1 MPADSL
7 EIHVKTAGHV
17 RGFRAGAAVRPTA
30 APHDRQPNISYI
42 IPCSSMASDSS
53 RRSGHV
59 RTKRTHH
66 SLEHAVLALAAL
78 AGLPAAL
85 ALIYLTWGQPFSFE
99 VRWTIAAIIL
109 VIWLGSAG
117 MAFQMV
123 THALY
128 LQANLLGAL
137 REGDYSIRGTGARPG
152 SAVDLVMHEINALGD
167 TLQRQRTEAVES
179 TALLQSVMGA
189 IDVAVFAFD
198 MDEKLVLANPAA
210 QRLLG
215 KQSVEMLGRH
225 ARDLRL
231 ERYLEGATPRLL
243 DRPFGPESGR
253 LELRR
258 STFRRDGKPHQLLVF
273 ADLTRSLREQEQQAW
288 QRIVRVLSHEI
299 NNSLTPIKS
308 IAHSIK
314 RMISRVPDVPRA
326 AEIQE
331 GLNLIETRSG
341 ALGRFLR
348 AYAQLARLPKPQ
360 QRPVQIA
367 SLAHRIAEL
376 ENRLPV
382 RVRSAEDVEITA
394 DPDQLEQLLIN
405 IVRNAVDATL
415 ETSGSVWIDWEK
427 DDGAL
432 QITIEDEGP
441 GLPDTSNLFVPFF
454 TTKPTGS
461 GIGLALSRQIA
472 EAHGGTLALEN
483 RPEARGC
490 RAILRL
496 PL

>member
-1 MPADSL
+1 
-7 EIHVKTAGHV
+7 
-17 RGFRAGAAVRPTA
+17 
-30 APHDRQPNISYI
+30 
-42 IPCSSMASDSS
+42 MASVS
-53 RRSGHV
+53 
-59 RTKRTHH
+59 KRLHR
-66 SLEHAVLALAAL
+66 SLEHSILLLAII
-78 AGLPAAL
+78 AGLPAGL
-85 ALIYLTWGQPFSFE
+85 ALLFITWNQQYTFE
-99 VRWTIAAIIL
+99 VRWTMTTIVVAVWVGCAAL
-109 VIWLGSAG
+109 AY
-117 MAFQMV
+117 QMV
-123 THALY
+123 TRALF

-137 REGDYSIRGTGARPG
+137 REGDYSIRGAGARPG

-189 IDVAVFAFD
+189 IDVAVFALD
-198 MDEKLVLANPAA
+198 MDGRLMLVNPAA
-210 QRLLG
+210 ERLVDQPASRLLG
-215 KQSVEMLGRH
+215 
-225 ARDLRL
+225 RDAQQLRL
-231 ERYLEGATPRLL
+231 AAYLTGETPRLI

-273 ADLTRSLREQEQQAW
+273 ADLSRALREEEQQAW

-308 IAHSIK
+308 IAHSIR
-314 RMISRVPDVPRA
+314 RMLSRVPNLPRGD
-326 AEIQE
+326 EIQE

-341 ALGRFLR
+341 SLGRFLR

-360 QRPVQIA
+360 QRPVQIGPI
-367 SLAHRIAEL
+367 AHRIAEL

-382 RVRSAEDVEITA
+382 KVAASDDVEINA
-394 DPDQLEQLLIN
+394 DPDQIEQLLIN

-415 ETSGSVWIDWEK
+415 ETGGRVFIDWK
-427 DDGAL
+427 SDDGAL
-432 QITIEDEGP
+432 QLTVEDEGP

-454 TTKPTGS
+454 TTKPAGS

-472 EAHGGTLALEN
+472 EAHGGTLVLEN
-483 RPEARGC
+483 RTDAKGC
-490 RAILRL
+490 RATLRI

>member
-1 MPADSL
+1 MASPSKRVPGLTGKTRTAHRSL
-7 EIHVKTAGHV
+7 E
-17 RGFRAGAAVRPTA
+17 
-30 APHDRQPNISYI
+30 
-42 IPCSSMASDSS
+42 
-53 RRSGHV
+53 RSV
-59 RTKRTHH
+59 
-66 SLEHAVLALAAL
+66 LLLALM
-78 AGLPAAL
+78 AGLPSGLILL
-85 ALIYLTWGQPFSFE
+85 AITWAQPYSFE
-99 VRWTIAAIIL
+99 VRWTVTTVVL
-109 VIWLGSAG
+109 MVWLGA
-117 MAFQMV
+117 AFAAYQLV
-123 THALY
+123 QRALF

-137 REGDYSIRGTGARPG
+137 REGDYSIRGTGAKAG
-152 SAVDLVMHEINALGD
+152 SAVDLVMHEINGLGD

-179 TALLQSVMGA
+179 TKLLQSVMGA

-198 MDEKLVLANPAA
+198 MEEKLVLVNPAGE
-210 QRLLG
+210 RLIG
-215 KQSVEMLGRH
+215 RSAAEMLGH
-225 ARDLRL
+225 PAGELKLDQC
-231 ERYLEGATPRLL
+231 LEGETPRLL

-258 STFRRDGKPHQLLVF
+258 SGFRREGKPHQLLVF
-273 ADLTRSLREQEQQAW
+273 ADLSRALREQEQEAW

-314 RMISRVPDVPRA
+314 RMLSRVPDLPRA
-326 AEIQE
+326 DEIQD

-341 ALGRFLR
+341 SLGRFLR
-348 AYAQLARLPKPQ
+348 SYAQLARLPKPQ
-360 QRPVQIA
+360 TRTTDIA
-367 SLAHRIAEL
+367 PLLHRVAEL

-382 RVRSAEDVEITA
+382 RLKGQGNVRITA

-405 IVRNAVDATL
+405 IIRNAVDATL
-415 ETSGSVWIDWEK
+415 ETGQKGEVALDWKQVDGS
-427 DDGAL
+427 L
-432 QITIEDEGP
+432 QISIEDQGP

-483 RPEARGC
+483 RRDVKGC
-490 RAILRL
+490 RAVLRL

>member
-1 MPADSL
+1 MAS
-7 EIHVKTAGHV
+7 VNS
-17 RGFRAGAAVRPTA
+17 
-30 APHDRQPNISYI
+30 APPRRQPGVS
-42 IPCSSMASDSS
+42 PPRS
-53 RRSGHV
+53 RS
-59 RTKRTHH
+59 HH
-66 SLEHAVLALAAL
+66 RSLEHSVVLLAVA
-78 AGLPAAL
+78 AGLPAAV
-85 ALIYLTWGQPFSFE
+85 ALLYVMWGQGYSFE
-99 VRWTIAAIIL
+99 VRWTLAAVVL
-109 VIWLGSAG
+109 VVWCGSA
-117 MAFQMV
+117 ALAYQMV
-123 THALY
+123 QRVLL

-137 REGDYSIRGTGARPG
+137 REGDYSIRGTGARSG
-152 SAVDLVMHEINALGD
+152 SAVDLVIVEINGLGD
-167 TLQRQRTEAVES
+167 TLQRQRTEALES

-198 MDEKLVLANPAA
+198 MDHRLMLVNPAGE
-210 QRLLG
+210 RLLG
-215 KQSVEMLGRH
+215 EAAARLLGRG
-225 ARDLRL
+225 ADDLHL
-231 ERYLEGATPRLL
+231 ASCLDGDTPRLL

-273 ADLTRSLREQEQQAW
+273 SDLSRALREQEQQAW

-314 RMISRVPDVPRA
+314 RMISRVPDIPRS
-326 AEIQE
+326 AEIQD

-360 QRPVQIA
+360 LRTFEVMP
-367 SLAHRIAEL
+367 LAHRIAEL

-382 RVRSAEDVEITA
+382 AVVATDNPSINA
-394 DPDQLEQLLIN
+394 DPDQIEQLLIN
-405 IVRNAVDATL
+405 IIRNAADASL
-415 ETSGSVWIDWEK
+415 ETNGRVSLDWKQADGS
-427 DDGAL
+427 L
-432 QITIEDEGP
+432 QIIVEDEGP

-454 TTKPTGS
+454 TTKPAGS

-472 EAHGGTLALEN
+472 EAHGGTLLLEN
-483 RPEARGC
+483 RTDRCGC

-496 PL
+496 PM

>member
-1 MPADSL
+1 
-7 EIHVKTAGHV
+7 
-17 RGFRAGAAVRPTA
+17 
-30 APHDRQPNISYI
+30 
-42 IPCSSMASDSS
+42 MASANKPPAPSTGP
-53 RRSGHV
+53 RPRGV
-59 RTKRTHH
+59 PR
-66 SLEHAVLALAAL
+66 SLEHSVLLLTVAG
-78 AGLPAAL
+78 GLPAAL
-85 ALIYLTWGQPFSFE
+85 TLLYLTWGQPYTFE
-99 VRWTIAAIIL
+99 VRWTLTTVVL
-109 VIWLGSAG
+109 VAWLGAAAA
-117 MAFQMV
+117 AFQLV
-123 THALY
+123 TRALY

-137 REGDYSIRGTGARPG
+137 REGDYSIRGAGGRPG

-198 MDEKLVLANPAA
+198 MDERLVLANPAA
-210 QRLLG
+210 ERLLATPAVRMIG
-215 KQSVEMLGRH
+215 SH

-231 ERYLEGATPRLL
+231 DRCLEGDTPRLL

-308 IAHSIK
+308 IAHSIR
-314 RMISRVPDVPRA
+314 RMLARVPDLPRA
-326 AEIQE
+326 AEIQD

-360 QRPVQIA
+360 QRAIQIA
-367 SLAHRIAEL
+367 PIAHRIAEL

-382 RVRSAEDVEITA
+382 AVRAVDDVQLNA

-405 IVRNAVDATL
+405 LVRNAVDATL
-415 ETSGSVWIDWEK
+415 ETSGRVWIDWQKE
-427 DDGAL
+427 DGAL
-432 QITIEDEGP
+432 QVTVEDEGP

-454 TTKPTGS
+454 TTKPTGT

-472 EAHGGTLALEN
+472 EAHGGTLTLEN
-483 RPEARGC
+483 RAESRGC
-490 RAILRL
+490 RAVLRL

>member
-1 MPADSL
+1 MA
-7 EIHVKTAGHV
+7 
-17 RGFRAGAAVRPTA
+17 PT
-30 APHDRQPNISYI
+30 
-42 IPCSSMASDSS
+42 SS
-53 RRSGHV
+53 RSSAPLGRAKHTF
-59 RTKRTHH
+59 R
-66 SLEHAVLALAAL
+66 SLEHVILLLVLT

-85 ALIYLTWGQPFSFE
+85 ALFYFTRGQGYSFE
-99 VRWTIAAIIL
+99 VRWTLTTVVLLVWIGCAA
-109 VIWLGSAG
+109 A
-117 MAFQMV
+117 AFQMV

-137 REGDYSIRGTGARPG
+137 REGDYSIRGASARPG
-152 SAVDLVMHEINALGD
+152 SAVDLVMHEINMLGD

-179 TALLQSVMGA
+179 RALLQSVMGA
-189 IDVAVFAFD
+189 IDVGVFAFD
-198 MDEKLVLANPAA
+198 MDEVLMLANPAA
-210 QRLLG
+210 ERLIGKRSAEILG
-215 KQSVEMLGRH
+215 HH
-225 ARDLRL
+225 ARELRL
-231 ERYLEGATPRLL
+231 DKYLEGPTPRLL

-258 STFRRDGKPHQLLVF
+258 SGFRREGKPHHLLVF

-314 RMISRVPDVPRA
+314 RMLSRVPDLPRGD
-326 AEIQE
+326 EIQE
-331 GLNLIETRSG
+331 ALSLIETRSG
-341 ALGRFLR
+341 SLGRFLR
-348 AYAQLARLPKPQ
+348 AYAQLARLPRPQ
-360 QRPVQIA
+360 QRSIGIA
-367 SLAHRIAEL
+367 PIAHRIAEL

-382 RVRSAEDVEITA
+382 SVRGTEDVVVSA

-415 ETSGSVWIDWEK
+415 ETNGGSVWIDWQK

-432 QITIEDEGP
+432 QITVEDEGP

-483 RPEARGC
+483 RTGSRGC
-490 RAILRL
+490 KATLRL

>member
-1 MPADSL
+1 
-7 EIHVKTAGHV
+7 
-17 RGFRAGAAVRPTA
+17 
-30 APHDRQPNISYI
+30 
-42 IPCSSMASDSS
+42 MASANS
-53 RRSGHV
+53 RPGSVV
-59 RTKRTHH
+59 RARGLHR
-66 SLEHAVLALAAL
+66 SLEHSILFLVVV

-85 ALIYLTWGQPFSFE
+85 ALLYLTWGQPYTFE
-99 VRWTIAAIIL
+99 VRWTITTVVL
-109 VIWLGSAG
+109 VVWFGAAG

-123 THALY
+123 NRALY

-137 REGDYSIRGTGARPG
+137 REGDYSIRGAGGRPG
-152 SAVDLVMHEINALGD
+152 SAVDLVMHEINMLGD

-179 TALLQSVMGA
+179 TALLTSVMGA

-198 MDEKLVLANPAA
+198 MDEKLVLVNPAA
-210 QRLLG
+210 ERLVGKPSAQLLG
-215 KQSVEMLGRH
+215 HH
-225 ARDLRL
+225 ARELRL
-231 ERYLEGATPRLL
+231 DRCLEGETPRLL

-258 STFRRDGKPHQLLVF
+258 STFRRDGKPHHLLVF
-273 ADLTRSLREQEQQAW
+273 ADLTRSLREEEQQAW

-314 RMISRVPDVPRA
+314 RMISRVPDLPRA
-326 AEIQE
+326 SEIQD
-331 GLNLIETRSG
+331 GLSLIETRSG

-360 QRPVQIA
+360 QRMVQIGPIA
-367 SLAHRIAEL
+367 RRIAEL

-382 RVRSAEDVEITA
+382 AVKATEDVEINA

-415 ETSGSVWIDWEK
+415 ETSGNVWIDWQRV
-427 DDGAL
+427 DGAL
-432 QITIEDEGP
+432 QVTIDDEGP

-472 EAHGGTLALEN
+472 EAHGGSLALEN
-483 RPEARGC
+483 RVESRGC
-490 RAILRL
+490 RATLRL
-496 PL
+496 PLQ